1 MHFHAQIEA
10 GGVLGEDGT
19 LTVDGGAV
27 EIAVVYFRAGYAP
40 GDYFGRAE
48 WDARLKLE
56 RSTAIKSPSI
66 GYHLAGTKKV
76 QQVLAQ
82 EGQVREAFALSIG
95 GVGDDAFRWHCV
107 GCSGRKQLVFLARE
121 VRRRRLDWRFGRGTP
136 YRQGS
141 TTTRRLS
148 CHACRVP
155 SLWRS
160 RPSPA
165 EARKRDTVS
174 TCPLLS

>member
-1 MHFHAQIEA
+1 M
-10 GGVLGEDGT
+10 GEDGT

-40 GDYFGRAE
+40 NDYFGRAE

-82 EGQVREAFALSIG
+82 EGQVREEKGLTDFHRRFRSIDRSSG
-95 GVGDDAFRWHCV
+95 STDDSNVPLVGDAVCF
-107 GCSGRKQLVFLARE
+107 
-121 VRRRRLDWRFGRGTP
+121 
-136 YRQGS
+136 
-141 TTTRRLS
+141 
-148 CHACRVP
+148 
-155 SLWRS
+155 
-160 RPSPA
+160 
-165 EARKRDTVS
+165 
-174 TCPLLS
+174 